1 MSLMQM
7 YVALHYSY
15 YILIGG
21 LLLACIVSRKV
32 GFRWTA
38 AGVALLLALGGSAL
52 AARGHL
58 ADRIGDA
65 RLSVLQ
71 AMRDRPD
78 DPWPRGTG
86 HVPLGPLGSLE
97 TEKGYVEP
105 GGSFSPAAGTFGVS
119 FWIVAEDGRLIATS
133 DDIPLDQTHA
143 RYVSSPAGE
152 TGISVETPYYAATW
166 TVKGGAGFE
175 LVLEP
180 RNTGG
185 QHVEIAI
192 RGVGPAGGALTMIEQ
207 RGDRLRLGESWT
219 IGPLASGMRV
229 TALGQEGDPGW
240 TQPSPSKATVAQSP
254 SGWAYARVAVADEP
268 VTLFLTRNS
277 PIAADRLPRQ
287 SLPTLEGLDS
297 RFTTALL
304 SQVTTLQLG
313 LVGYQTR
320 PGEPLNYPLE
330 WQRDGAYVVVALA
343 RCGQTALAEQL
354 AMELARKDFFGG
366 FGAEADAPGLALW
379 ALAETSALA
388 RRKEFDLAI
397 WPHVRRKVELIMLMM
412 RATSDVRHDFLG
424 PASPQNAARERQ
436 LTLVAG
442 PSREGLI
449 DGRMDWQRPIF
460 FVNAVSYAGL
470 IGAARI
476 ASNLGETA
484 DAAAWNDAAA
494 DLRQAWI
501 AALENP
507 DWAKQARNDRTA
519 ISGLWPADIAPVE
532 GFAALMEQRWQE
544 QEVDW
549 SAPSYRPPWTYFIA
563 AEAHQWLRL
572 GRPDRAWTMLD
583 RLWALQPA
591 PGLYTLWEGHGE
603 AGGLS
608 RWKSYRGWA
617 KPPHVTPH
625 YWAAAEVLLTQL
637 AMLAETRGG
646 SDAVELI
653 IGAGLTA
660 ELLPN
665 KLAVSRIGTSRGFV
679 DWTWDGTELSVTV
692 HGDPLPVRL
701 GSSFPS
707 SARLKVEFITAGQ
720 P

>member
-15 YILIGG
+15 YVLIGA
-21 LLLACIVSRKV
+21 LLLTGVFSRML

-38 AGVALLLALGGSAL
+38 AGVALLLALGGGAF
-52 AARGHL
+52 AAREHL

-119 FWIVAEDGRLIATS
+119 FWMVAEDGRLIATS

-175 LVLEP
+175 LALEP

-192 RGVGPAGGALTMIEQ
+192 RGVGPAGGALTTIEH
-207 RGDRLRLGESWT
+207 RSDRLQLGESWT

-229 TALGQEGDPGW
+229 TALGEEGESGW
-240 TQPSPSKATVAQSP
+240 TQPSPGTATAAHSP
-254 SGWAYARVAVADEP
+254 TGWAYARIAVPDQP
-268 VTLFLTRNS
+268 VTLSLARST
-277 PIAADRLPRQ
+277 PIAGDRLPRQ
-287 SLPTLEGLDS
+287 ALPTLEGLDS
-297 RFTTALL
+297 RLADSLL
-304 SQVTTLQLG
+304 SQIATLQLG
-313 LVGYQTR
+313 LVDNQTR

-330 WQRDGAYVVVALA
+330 WQRDAAYIVVSLA
-343 RCGQTALAEQL
+343 RGGQTELAEQL
-354 AMELARKDFFGG
+354 ALELARKDFFGG

-424 PASPQNAARERQ
+424 PASPQKAARERQ

-442 PSREGLI
+442 PAREGLI
-449 DGRMDWQRPIF
+449 DGRMDWHRPIF

-501 AALENP
+501 AAFENP

-544 QEVDW
+544 QEADW

-591 PGLYTLWEGHGE
+591 PGLYTLWEGRGE

-646 SDAVELI
+646 PDAVELV

-660 ELLPN
+660 ELLSN

-679 DWTWDGTELSVTV
+679 DWTWDGAELSVTV

-701 GSSFPS
+701 GPSFPS
-707 SARLKVEFITAGQ
+707 PTRLKVEFATAGQ

>member
-1 MSLMQM
+1 M
-7 YVALHYSY
+7 
-15 YILIGG
+15 
-21 LLLACIVSRKV
+21 
-32 GFRWTA
+32 
-38 AGVALLLALGGSAL
+38 
-52 AARGHL
+52 
-58 ADRIGDA
+58 
-65 RLSVLQ
+65 
-71 AMRDRPD
+71 
-78 DPWPRGTG
+78 
-86 HVPLGPLGSLE
+86 
-97 TEKGYVEP
+97 
-105 GGSFSPAAGTFGVS
+105 
-119 FWIVAEDGRLIATS
+119 
-133 DDIPLDQTHA
+133 
-143 RYVSSPAGE
+143 
-152 TGISVETPYYAATW
+152 
-166 TVKGGAGFE
+166 
-175 LVLEP
+175 
-180 RNTGG
+180 
-185 QHVEIAI
+185 
-192 RGVGPAGGALTMIEQ
+192 
-207 RGDRLRLGESWT
+207 
-219 IGPLASGMRV
+219 
-229 TALGQEGDPGW
+229 
-240 TQPSPSKATVAQSP
+240 
-254 SGWAYARVAVADEP
+254 
-268 VTLFLTRNS
+268 RNS
-277 PIAADRLPRQ
+277 
-287 SLPTLEGLDS
+287 
-297 RFTTALL
+297 LL
-304 SQVTTLQLG
+304 SQIATLQLG
-313 LVGYQTR
+313 LVGNQTR

-330 WQRDGAYVVVALA
+330 WQRDAAYIVVSLA
-343 RCGQTALAEQL
+343 RCGQTELAEQL
-354 AMELARKDFFGG
+354 GLELARKDFFGG

-388 RRKEFDLAI
+388 RRKEFDQAI
-397 WPHVRRKVELIMLMM
+397 WPHVRRKVELIMLML

-424 PASPQNAARERQ
+424 PASPQKAARERQ

-442 PSREGLI
+442 PSRDGLI

-501 AALENP
+501 AAFENP

-519 ISGLWPADIAPVE
+519 ISGLWPADIAPME

-549 SAPSYRPPWTYFIA
+549 SAPSYRPPWTYFVV

-608 RWKSYRGWA
+608 RWKSYRGWS

-625 YWAAAEVLLTQL
+625 YWAAAEVLLMQL

-646 SDAVELI
+646 PDEVELI

-660 ELLPN
+660 ELLSN

-679 DWTWDGTELSVTV
+679 DWTWDGAELSVTV
-692 HGDPLPVRL
+692 HGDPLPVKL
-701 GSSFPS
+701 GPSFPS
-707 SARLKVEFITAGQ
+707 SARLKVEFVTAGQ

>member
-38 AGVALLLALGGSAL
+38 TGVAILLALGGSAL

-219 IGPLASGMRV
+219 IGPLASGMRA

-701 GSSFPS
+701 GASFPS